1 MTIREQINQDFI
13 TAMKARDENAKM
25 ALNSVKAAITVAE
38 KGNGTWI
45 ATDEEIIKIVSKGI
59 KQREESIKMYE
70 LACREELVKKE
81 ADEIAVL
88 SKYMPA
94 KMSAQEIGDALIE
107 IMQSFSTTI
116 TNPAALQGRTIG
128 EFNKRY
134 NGRADIGTIKEI
146 LEKLIEK

>member
-1 MTIREQINQDFI
+1 MTLREQINQDFI